1 MPVVLLLIEGLMIGL
16 FLTAL
21 LWDAVTK

>member
-1 MPVVLLLIEGLMIGL
+1 MPVVLLLIEVLMICL
-16 FLTAL
+16 FVTAL